1 MNGKQPKLLF
11 RVAGLGVVL
20 TTTMALLAAPAFGG
34 FFWEDFETDPSAN
47 WTVNDGP
54 TDEAADFFFDYS
66 TVGIPPAPNSTGGT
80 TRGMKLQANL
90 TDGTFGGFSVS
101 PTGLNLSGDYA
112 LRFDVWSNY
121 NGPLRFGGSGST
133 NLSTYG
139 ILTSGTSVNYPGV
152 VDGVWFAT
160 TGDGGSSADWRVYS
174 PAAIASHP
182 AGDPVYNDPA
192 GSRNHTGAIYQVFG
206 GNAAPAAQLNLFAQ
220 QTEATR
226 QGTAGMTWHQVVVRK
241 SGDIVTWRMDGTTLA
256 TVDTSNMTLGGGNIL
271 FGHSDINSSSS
282 GDANAPDLLFTL
294 VDNVHV
300 VPEPSSLVLLALA
313 GVALL
318 AYRRRR

>member
-1 MNGKQPKLLF
+1 
-11 RVAGLGVVL
+11 
-20 TTTMALLAAPAFGG
+20 MALLVAPAFGG
-34 FFWEDFETDPSAN
+34 LFWEDFDADPTAN

-66 TVGIPPAPNSTGGT
+66 TVGIPSAPNSTGGS

-90 TDGTFGGFSVS
+90 TDGIFGGFSVS
-101 PTGLNLSGDYA
+101 PTGLNLTGDFD

-121 NGPLRFGGSGST
+121 NGPLEFGGSGST

-139 ILTSGTSVNYPGV
+139 VLTSGTSVNYPGV
-152 VDGVWFAT
+152 VDGVWFAA

-174 PAAIASHP
+174 PDEPASYP
-182 AGDPVYNDPA
+182 DGDKVYLDPA
-192 GSRNHTGAIYQVFG
+192 GSRNHTGDIYQVFG
-206 GNAAPAAQLNLFAQ
+206 GNAAPAAQLLLFPQ

-226 QGTAGMTWHQVVVRK
+226 QGTAGMTWHDVVVRRNGNVVK
-241 SGDIVTWRMDGTTLA
+241 WLMDGTPLA
-256 TVDTSNMTLGGGNIL
+256 IVNIKDMTLGGGNIL

-282 GDANAPDLLFTL
+282 SDPNDASLLFTL

-300 VPEPSSLVLLALA
+300 GPVVPEPSSVLLLVLG

-318 AYRRRR
+318 AYRQRR